1 MTATD
6 LSLYER
12 ALGKASFDDLPAAIR
27 ALHDRR
33 SEKRFTGLAT
43 VRRRY
48 GLFGHLIG
56 WLFGFPHTG
65 EGIPTSVEIT
75 RTQDGET
82 WERRFGDQV
91 LRSSLSLPA
100 DGKPGRITESLGGV
114 SFDIDLDARL
124 GRLYYPVGLARIGRF
139 PLPWFL
145 TPRSDT
151 VEHLTGDDR
160 FYFSVKVDLPFV
172 GHLVTYEGWLL
183 DASEGNG
190 EPSDRISIALP

>member
-1 MTATD
+1 LTATD

-12 ALGKASFDDLPAAIR
+12 ALGKAAFDDLPAAIQ

-43 VRRRY
+43 VRRGY

-56 WLFGFPHTG
+56 WAFGLPHAG
-65 EGIPTSVEIT
+65 DNVPTSVTIMRMRE
-75 RTQDGET
+75 GET

-91 LRSSLSLPA
+91 LRSRLSLPA

-124 GRLYYPVGLARIGRF
+124 GRLYYPVGRARIGRF

-160 FYFSVKVDLPFV
+160 FYFSVKVALPFV
-172 GHLVTYEGWLL
+172 GHLMTYEGWLL
-183 DASEGNG
+183 EASE
-190 EPSDRISIALP
+190 